1 MTRWNEGVFE
11 PYLPAELVLRQAEI
25 GVIVADRQSSVLF
38 ANEYVAR
45 LLRLP
50 VGASQLTGQPLHTL
64 GFIPD
69 GDLQKAADLS
79 RQVLSG
85 VSWEGTFTGSRA
97 DGSMVFLRVVAVPLR
112 HPSGDIDGMVLMLSE
127 SGRRDAQREQDRLRV
142 LERIGER
149 LAGSLE
155 LDATLRQVAQIL
167 VPQFADHCFI
177 DLFTGE
183 KLIRRAQAHAGGWEP
198 PPGTWARIG
207 EPIYYPSGHF
217 MQQAMT
223 RLETIVVPDLHAEYY
238 PAPSEESMS
247 AADQAGLTSVLASP
261 LYARGELLG
270 VMSLALSRLT
280 DRPDPHYDLSDGD
293 LVGAIAS
300 RVAVAID
307 NAMLFEAERQ
317 TALAF
322 QQSLLPQRVPELDGL
337 EVAFRYVPA
346 KPLETQGQGIQTQ
359 VGGDWYDIIP
369 LAAGRVGLVIGD
381 VEGRGPRAA
390 ANMGQLRAALRAYA
404 QDEKAPADIMR
415 KLDEWVRSTAPAG
428 AGGDPPTVS
437 CIYMIYDAWS
447 RELTFANAGHAAP
460 LMASGGTVRPLEVR
474 HKGVLLGVRGRG
486 IRGLPTYKEQT
497 VRLPPGAALVLYT
510 DGLTDRRTRIDGPGH
525 YTEAEAVAMLRDA
538 VLAAGS
544 GAAGTGAAAR
554 AIAGGR
560 DAGPPGTPGG
570 GVASALALAAEN
582 AVPGDIDDDMAILVL
597 RSSPEDLA
605 SAERIFPAEPIMV
618 SEARRLAAA
627 TFASWDMDP
636 DQADLACLLVSET
649 VTNAVLHASVTPSP
663 TARRFDLDTDPP
675 AAIPASLSA
684 VPGVSAVPAG
694 LPSAWPTAVAAVA
707 AQAWDNPVAHR
718 APAHRP
724 REFVLRLR
732 RGAEAVWVEVF
743 DPDLRLPR
751 LRTARA
757 TDEGGRGLYLV
768 EQLATRWG
776 SRPTP
781 EGKAVWFEIPLNGR
795 LRLVRR
801 VGGPVEQGEQHHHDD
816 DDRAPVLAV
825 DRQAQALA
833 AAGPQPGDTQ
843 ADEHHQDD
851 SAHMPS
857 SRVHGRRYRSSIR
870 LIRDYDNLT
879 DSSRWARRRVRPAG
893 ADSRRRAWCGS
904 AAGRARRACA
914 AGS

>member
-1 MTRWNEGVFE
+1 MTRWNEGVFDS
-11 PYLPAELVLRQAEI
+11 YLPAELVLRQAEI
-25 GVIVADRQSSVLF
+25 GVIVTDRQSNVLF
-38 ANEYVAR
+38 ANEHVTR

-50 VGASQLTGQPLHTL
+50 ADAAKIAGQPLHAL

-85 VSWEGTFTGSRA
+85 MTWEGTFTGSRG
-97 DGSMVFLRVVAVPLR
+97 DGTLVFLRVLAVPLR
-112 HPSGDIDGMVLMLSE
+112 HASGDIGGMVVTVTE
-127 SGRRDAQREQDRLRV
+127 AGRRDAQREQYRLRL

-155 LDATLRQVAQIL
+155 LDTTLRHVAQIL

-177 DLFTGE
+177 DLVSGD
-183 KLIRRAQAHAGGWEP
+183 KLVRRVMTHAGGWEP
-198 PPGTWARIG
+198 SPGTWARVG
-207 EPIYYPSGHF
+207 EPIAYPPGHF
-217 MQQAMT
+217 MQQAMS
-223 RLETIVVPDLHAEYY
+223 RLETVVVPDLHAEYY

-247 AADQAGLTSVLASP
+247 AAVQAGLTSVLASP
-261 LYARGELLG
+261 LCARGELLG
-270 VMSLALSRLT
+270 VMALALSRLT
-280 DRPDPHYDLSDGD
+280 DRLEPHYDLSDGD
-293 LVGAIAS
+293 LIGAIAS

-322 QQSLLPQRVPELDGL
+322 QHSLLPQDVPELDGL
-337 EVAFRYVPA
+337 DLAFRYVPA

-369 LAAGRVGLVIGD
+369 LAVGRVGLVIGD

-390 ANMGQLRAALRAYA
+390 ATMGQLRAALRAYA

-415 KLDEWVRSTAPAG
+415 KLDEWVRSTAPAV
-428 AGGDPPTVS
+428 ASGDPPTVS

-460 LMASGGTVRPLEVR
+460 LMVAGGAVTPLEIR

-497 VRLPPGAALVLYT
+497 VKLPPGAALVMYT
-510 DGLTDRRTRIDGPGH
+510 DGLTDRRTRVDGAGH

-538 VLAAGS
+538 ILAAASSGPPNDGAGGDTAGGGAGGGAD
-544 GAAGTGAAAR
+544 GAAG
-554 AIAGGR
+554 
-560 DAGPPGTPGG
+560 
-570 GVASALALAAEN
+570 VLALAAEN

-597 RSSPEDLA
+597 RSSAEDLA
-605 SAERIFPAEPIMV
+605 AAERTFPAEPIMV
-618 SEARRLAAA
+618 SEARRVAAS
-627 TFASWDMDP
+627 TFAAWDMDP
-636 DQADLACLLVSET
+636 DQADLACLLVSEV

-663 TARRFDLDTDPP
+663 SGRRFDLDLDPP
-675 AAIPASLSA
+675 SA
-684 VPGVSAVPAG
+684 LPAG
-694 LPSAWPTAVAAVA
+694 GPTPWPSGVTAVTAQTWDSPAA
-707 AQAWDNPVAHR
+707 HM
-718 APAHRP
+718 APPQRP

-776 SRPTP
+776 SRPTA
-781 EGKAVWFEIPLNGR
+781 EGKAVWFEL
-795 LRLVRR
+795 
-801 VGGPVEQGEQHHHDD
+801 PVSGK
-816 DDRAPVLAV
+816 
-825 DRQAQALA
+825 
-833 AAGPQPGDTQ
+833 
-843 ADEHHQDD
+843 
-851 SAHMPS
+851 
-857 SRVHGRRYRSSIR
+857 
-870 LIRDYDNLT
+870 
-879 DSSRWARRRVRPAG
+879 
-893 ADSRRRAWCGS
+893 
-904 AAGRARRACA
+904 
-914 AGS
+914 

>member
-1 MTRWNEGVFE
+1 MTRWNDGVSD
-11 PYLPAELVLRQAEI
+11 PYLPPELVLREAEI
-25 GVIVADRQSSVLF
+25 GVIVADRQSTVLF
-38 ANEYVAR
+38 VNDYVAR
-45 LLRLP
+45 LLRVPADAPRL
-50 VGASQLTGQPLHTL
+50 AGQPLHKL

-85 VSWEGTFTGSRA
+85 TSWEGTFTGARGDSTL
-97 DGSMVFLRVVAVPLR
+97 VFLRVLAVPLR
-112 HPSGDIDGMVLMLSE
+112 HSSGDIDGMVVLVTE
-127 SGRRDAQREQDRLRV
+127 AGRRDAQREQHRLRL

-155 LDATLRQVAQIL
+155 LDATLRHVAQIL

-177 DLFTGE
+177 DLFSGD
-183 KLIRRAQAHAGGWEP
+183 KLIRRVQTHAGGWEP
-198 PPGTWARIG
+198 PPGTWARVG
-207 EPIYYPSGHF
+207 EPIHYPPGHF
-217 MQQAMT
+217 MQQAMA

-238 PAPSEESMS
+238 PAPSKESMA
-247 AADQAGLTSVLASP
+247 AADAAGLTSVLASP
-261 LYARGELLG
+261 LYARGQLLG
-270 VMSLALSRLT
+270 VMSLALSRVT
-280 DRPDPHYDLSDGD
+280 DRPDPNYDLSDGD
-293 LVGAIAS
+293 LIGAIAS

-322 QQSLLPQRVPELDGL
+322 QQSLLPQAAPELDGL

-369 LAAGRVGLVIGD
+369 LAAGRVGMVIGD

-390 ANMGQLRAALRAYA
+390 ATMGQLRAVLRAYA
-404 QDEKAPADIMR
+404 QDEQAPADIMR
-415 KLDEWVRSTAPAG
+415 KLDEWVRSTAPMG

-437 CIYMIYDAWS
+437 CIYLIYDAWS

-460 LMASGGTVRPLEVR
+460 LMASGGTVRPLEIR

-486 IRGLPTYKEQT
+486 IRGLPTYREQT
-497 VRLPPGAALVLYT
+497 VRLPPGATLVLYT
-510 DGLTDRRTRIDGPGH
+510 DGLTDRRTRADGSGH
-525 YTEAEAVAMLRDA
+525 YTEAEAVAMLRGA
-538 VLAAGS
+538 ILAEASSGTAAG
-544 GAAGTGAAAR
+544 
-554 AIAGGR
+554 
-560 DAGPPGTPGG
+560 
-570 GVASALALAAEN
+570 ALALAAEN

-597 RSSPEDLA
+597 RSSPDDLA
-605 SAERIFPAEPIMV
+605 SAERVFAAEPIMV

-627 TFASWDMDP
+627 AFASWDMEP
-636 DQADLACLLVSET
+636 DQADLACLLVSEV

-663 TARRFDLDTDPP
+663 SGRRFDLDIDPP
-675 AAIPASLSA
+675 VAIPAPVTAMPAMPATSA
-684 VPGVSAVPAG
+684 VSAGAPSAPGTPGAPGAPG
-694 LPSAWPTAVAAVA
+694 LPSAWAATTTAVAAP
-707 AQAWDNPVAHR
+707 AWDNQVPVAHP

-751 LRTARA
+751 LRTAMA

-781 EGKAVWFEIPLNGR
+781 EGKAVWFEIPLDGR
-795 LRLVRR
+795 HR
-801 VGGPVEQGEQHHHDD
+801 
-816 DDRAPVLAV
+816 
-825 DRQAQALA
+825 
-833 AAGPQPGDTQ
+833 
-843 ADEHHQDD
+843 
-851 SAHMPS
+851 
-857 SRVHGRRYRSSIR
+857 
-870 LIRDYDNLT
+870 
-879 DSSRWARRRVRPAG
+879 
-893 ADSRRRAWCGS
+893 
-904 AAGRARRACA
+904 
-914 AGS
+914 

>member
-1 MTRWNEGVFE
+1 MTRWNDGVSD
-11 PYLPAELVLRQAEI
+11 PYLPPELVLRQAEI
-25 GVIVADRQSSVLF
+25 GVIVADRQSNVLF
-38 ANEYVAR
+38 VNEYVAR
-45 LLRLP
+45 LLRVP
-50 VGASQLTGQPLHTL
+50 ADASRLAGQPLHTL

-69 GDLQKAADLS
+69 GDLPKAADLS

-85 VSWEGTFTGSRA
+85 MPWEGTFAGARGDSTL
-97 DGSMVFLRVVAVPLR
+97 VFLRVLAVPLR
-112 HPSGDIDGMVLMLSE
+112 HPSGDIDGMVVLVTE
-127 SGRRDAQREQDRLRV
+127 AGRRDAQREQDRLRL

-155 LDATLRQVAQIL
+155 LDTTLRHVAQIL

-177 DLFTGE
+177 DLFSGD
-183 KLIRRAQAHAGGWEP
+183 KLIRRVQTHAGGWEP
-198 PPGTWARIG
+198 PPGTWARVG
-207 EPIYYPSGHF
+207 EPIHYPPGHF
-217 MQQAMT
+217 MQQAMA

-238 PAPSEESMS
+238 PAPSDESMA
-247 AADQAGLTSVLASP
+247 AADAVGLTSVLASP
-261 LYARGELLG
+261 LYARGQLLG
-270 VMSLALSRLT
+270 VMALALSRLT

-293 LVGAIAS
+293 LISAIAS

-322 QQSLLPQRVPELDGL
+322 QESLLPQEAPELDGL

-369 LAAGRVGLVIGD
+369 LAAGRVGMVIGD

-390 ANMGQLRAALRAYA
+390 ATMGQLRAALRAYA
-404 QDEKAPADIMR
+404 QDEQAPADIMR

-437 CIYMIYDAWS
+437 CIYLIYDAWS

-486 IRGLPTYKEQT
+486 IRGLPTYREQT

-510 DGLTDRRTRIDGPGH
+510 DGLTDRRNRADGSGH
-525 YTEAEAVAMLRDA
+525 YTEAEAVAMLRGA
-538 VLAAGS
+538 ILAEASS
-544 GAAGTGAAAR
+544 GTA
-554 AIAGGR
+554 
-560 DAGPPGTPGG
+560 
-570 GVASALALAAEN
+570 ASALALAVEN

-597 RSSPEDLA
+597 RSSPDDLA
-605 SAERIFPAEPIMV
+605 SAERVFAAEPIMV

-627 TFASWDMDP
+627 TFASWDMEP
-636 DQADLACLLVSET
+636 EQADLACLLVSEV
-649 VTNAVLHASVTPSP
+649 VTNAVLHASVAPSP
-663 TARRFDLDTDPP
+663 AGRRFDLDIDPP
-675 AAIPASLSA
+675 LAIPAPVSAMPATSA
-684 VPGVSAVPAG
+684 VSAGVPGAPGRPGAWSA
-694 LPSAWPTAVAAVA
+694 TAAAVA
-707 AQAWDNPVAHR
+707 APPWDKQVAH
-718 APAHRP
+718 PALTHRP

-732 RGAEAVWVEVF
+732 RGAEAIWVEVF

-751 LRTARA
+751 LRTARV

-781 EGKAVWFEIPLNGR
+781 EGKAVWFEIPLD
-795 LRLVRR
+795 
-801 VGGPVEQGEQHHHDD
+801 GGN
-816 DDRAPVLAV
+816 R
-825 DRQAQALA
+825 
-833 AAGPQPGDTQ
+833 
-843 ADEHHQDD
+843 
-851 SAHMPS
+851 
-857 SRVHGRRYRSSIR
+857 
-870 LIRDYDNLT
+870 
-879 DSSRWARRRVRPAG
+879 
-893 ADSRRRAWCGS
+893 
-904 AAGRARRACA
+904 
-914 AGS
+914 